1 MELESKQPVFDAPIP
16 GMALTHE
23 VSARPW
29 QNPSQFTTVDEAIN
43 FYMDRMATEEFMEQA
58 VQVLEMGVPVTTIA
72 NTMQIAG
79 VMEGKH
85 NIDVGMLV
93 IPLIMEML
101 MLIAENAGIEYD
113 DGLSDIK
120 DTKVSDAMLDSV
132 RREMTERIEEVE
144 EQPVEEDIAA
154 ENEEQEIVQTG
165 LMARR
170 Q

>member
-1 MELESKQPVFDAPIP
+1 MAIEEQKPLFDAPVP

-23 VSARPW
+23 LGARPW
-29 QNPSQFTTVDEAIN
+29 QSPSQFSTVDEAID
-43 FYMDRMATEEFMEQA
+43 FYMGRMATEEYMEQA
-58 VQVLEMGVPVTTIA
+58 VEVMEMGVPVTTIA
-72 NTMQIAG
+72 NTMQMAG

-113 DGLSDIK
+113 DGLSDEREQQ
-120 DTKVSDAMLDSV
+120 TSDARIDMV
-132 RREMTERIEEVE
+132 RREMQERIDDAEEE
-144 EQPVEEDIAA
+144 PEKQPAA
-154 ENEEQEIVQTG
+154 EEPKG

-170 Q
+170 A